1 MATGYGLLEM
11 LIAYYNG
18 DVDNI
23 IEDGGELLEQLYNDP
38 KSLGMEFERELESF
52 ALSENRCY
60 LCNSDL
66 EVNSHLEDR
75 EYQGQ
80 IVKETVSTKECS
92 NYSCSYVVGE

>member
-1 MATGYGLLEM
+1 MTTGYELLEM
-11 LIAYYNG
+11 LQTYYQG
-18 DVDNI
+18 DIDNI
-23 IEDGGELLEQLYNDP
+23 IEGGRELLNRIYEDP
-38 KSLGMEFERELESF
+38 KSLGIEFERELESY

-80 IVKETVSTKECS
+80 IVKETISSKECS
-92 NYSCSYVVGE
+92 NYSCGYVVGE

>member
-1 MATGYGLLEM
+1 MTGYELLEM
-11 LIAYYNG
+11 LICFHNG

-23 IEDGGELLEQLYNDP
+23 IESGASLLDSMNEKGLTKLSID
-38 KSLGMEFERELESF
+38 FEKELEIY

-66 EVNSHLEDR
+66 EVNSHYENR

-80 IVKETVSTKECS
+80 VVKEKIHRTECC
-92 NYSCSYVVGE
+92 NYNCSYVVG

>member
-1 MATGYGLLEM
+1 MTGYELLEM
-11 LIAYYNG
+11 LQTYYNG
-18 DVDNI
+18 DIDNI
-23 IEDGGELLEQLYNDP
+23 IEGGGELLNRIYEDP
-38 KSLGMEFERELESF
+38 KSLGMEFERDLESY

-80 IVKETVSTKECS
+80 IVKETISTKECS

>member
-1 MATGYGLLEM
+1 MTGYELLEM
-11 LIAYYNG
+11 LITYCNG

-23 IEDGGELLEQLYNDP
+23 IAIGGELLDSMNENGGNKLSY
-38 KSLGMEFERELESF
+38 EFERELESF

-75 EYQGQ
+75 EYQGKL
-80 IVKETVSTKECS
+80 VKETIRTKECS
-92 NYSCSYVVGE
+92 NYCCSYVVGE

>member
-1 MATGYGLLEM
+1 MTGYELLEM
-11 LIAYYNG
+11 LQTYYQG
-18 DVDNI
+18 DIDNI
-23 IEDGGELLEQLYNDP
+23 IEGGGELLTRLYEDP

-60 LCNSDL
+60 ICNSDL

-80 IVKETVSTKECS
+80 IVKETISSKECS